1 VKKWIIY
8 CEEKNQLLKSNVGRI
23 ATFDDVIVKLEE
35 GQFLVLNK
43 DTSKYGNQSR
53 FIVRVNNYPIEV
65 PFNERNETIQLITLF
80 PNRKFK

>member
-1 VKKWIIY
+1 MKKWIIY
-8 CEEKNQLLKSNVGRI
+8 CEAKNQLLKSNVGRI

-65 PFNERNETIQLITLF
+65 PFNERNKTIQLITLF